1 MGQAKCNALMHQ
13 SIPAAPSPPPPCG
26 PLWDI
31 FPLVGPGGRALA
43 NFALPGGRPLAHPGP
58 PRRSARGDCT
68 QLQMMHKFT
77 AQIKRLYF

>member
-1 MGQAKCNALMHQ
+1 MPYCINQFKLHLV
-13 SIPAAPSPPPPCG
+13 PPSPCG

-43 NFALPGGRPLAHPGP
+43 NFSLPGGRPLAHPGP
-58 PRRSARGDCT
+58 PQRSAHGDCT